1 MDIDCLLTG
10 VTGFVGRF
18 VLRQLIESKGYSGQ
32 LAVIVRRSGKRSA
45 IQRFQ
50 EEMNTL
56 NAEIR
61 QRRTQAKALREVI
74 LRIMETNNL
83 AQLNISKG
91 AVVHETREI
100 KGSMSADY
108 IARHCKDFFN
118 GDEAKASAL
127 MAYLNEHR
135 ETKVKHDL
143 KLRPSASE
151 TGSNHSR

>member
-1 MDIDCLLTG
+1 MSLITG
-10 VTGFVGRF
+10 AAAAASTAA
-18 VLRQLIESKGYSGQ
+18 LNTQELPNLMRQWM
-32 LAVIVRRSGKRSA
+32 RT
-45 IQRFQ
+45 Q

>member
-1 MDIDCLLTG
+1 MSLITG
-10 VTGFVGRF
+10 AAAAASTAA
-18 VLRQLIESKGYSGQ
+18 LNTQELPNLMRQWM
-32 LAVIVRRSGKRSA
+32 RT
-45 IQRFQ
+45 Q

-61 QRRTQAKALREVI
+61 QRRTQAKALRDVI

-91 AVVHETREI
+91 AVIHETREI
-100 KGSMSADY
+100 KGGMSADY

-127 MAYLNEHR
+127 VAYLNEHR

-143 KLRPSASE
+143 KLRPVASE
-151 TGSNHSR
+151 TGSQTSR